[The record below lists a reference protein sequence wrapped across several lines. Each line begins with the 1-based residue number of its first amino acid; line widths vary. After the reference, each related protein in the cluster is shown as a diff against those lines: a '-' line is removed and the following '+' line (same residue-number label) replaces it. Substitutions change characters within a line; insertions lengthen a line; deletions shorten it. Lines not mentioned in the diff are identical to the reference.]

1 MPGTA
6 RELARATLPHRRQI
20 LALAAAAAACAIMPG
35 SAGAQ
40 TAWPTRQVSIIVPY
54 PAGGYIDVVTRLVAD
69 GLRERSGQTVV
80 VLNRAGGNGQLGLG
94 ELSRAAPD
102 GYTLLTNNDGGIGLP
117 PALDKNFRFTPV
129 KDYAPIAQVVQ
140 ADYILTARGGLPVKT
155 VRELIDY
162 AKAAKVPLTFASPGL
177 GSTPHIGMEYF
188 LRRAGIEA
196 THVPFTGAAP
206 AINDL
211 VAGHVDVYMASLPTM
226 LAFMGTDRINVLA
239 TLGRVRA
246 PETPNVPTMKE
257 AGLDNFELAG
267 WLGLFGPPGL
277 SEELKATI
285 SRTIAEV
292 VADPQVAQKLRATSA
307 APVTRLSADFGPF
320 YLSEVARWKAFSD
333 ETGIKVGD

>member
-1 MPGTA
+1 M
-6 RELARATLPHRRQI
+6 
-20 LALAAAAAACAIMPG
+20 
-35 SAGAQ
+35 
-40 TAWPTRQVSIIVPY
+40 
-54 PAGGYIDVVTRLVAD
+54 
-69 GLRERSGQTVV
+69 
-80 VLNRAGGNGQLGLG
+80 
-94 ELSRAAPD
+94 
-102 GYTLLTNNDGGIGLP
+102 
-117 PALDKNFRFTPV
+117 
-129 KDYAPIAQVVQ
+129 Q
-140 ADYILTARGGLPVKT
+140 ADYILTTRGGLPVKT

-162 AKAAKVPLTFASPGL
+162 AKASKVPLTFASPGL